1 MKALKVIGKIILVFL
16 PVILVWIFLASAPY
30 SYMDGEYSYYRE
42 GKDYRMGKTQ
52 IPDADVLILGD
63 SRAKSAILPE
73 LLDELGGSENCVSL
87 AQGGSTSVE
96 AYYALTEY
104 IANRGVPK
112 KVFLS
117 ESAYHFTSFDGF
129 WTRTVYFD
137 AISFSDAMEVVR
149 AAKANKEEAALKE
162 AGGSNAFSLLEYKIK
177 SPTKYMTPL
186 VKSFS
191 EDRLTI
197 NKEAYKEMIDRKGFK
212 TFVSWWPTSAEYDM
226 TEFIPL
232 ETLDQYY
239 RKIIDLCVE
248 NDIEVYSLNMPL
260 IATTFEESKKISEP
274 FSAYFET
281 LQKDYPAAQFP
292 KVHIETSFA
301 PYDEKYFDDADHLNE
316 DGARVYTS
324 WLVETYGK
332 EAS

>member
-42 GKDYRMGKTQ
+42 GKDYRMGKTD
-52 IPDADVLILGD
+52 IPNADVLILGD

-137 AISFSDAMEVVR
+137 AITFSDAMEVIR
-149 AAKANKEEAALKE
+149 SAKANQEEAALKE
-162 AGGSNAFSLLEYKIK
+162 AGGSNVFSLLEYKI
-177 SPTKYMTPL
+177 
-186 VKSFS
+186 
-191 EDRLTI
+191 
-197 NKEAYKEMIDRKGFK
+197 
-212 TFVSWWPTSAEYDM
+212 
-226 TEFIPL
+226 TEFVPL

-248 NDIEVYSLNMPL
+248 NDIEIYSLNMPL

-301 PYDEKYFDDADHLNE
+301 PYDEKFFDDADHLNE

-324 WLVETYGK
+324 WLVQTYGK

>member
-1 MKALKVIGKIILVFL
+1 MKALKVTGKIILVFL
-16 PVILVWIFLASAPY
+16 PLILVWVFLASFPY

-42 GKDYRMGKTQ
+42 GKDYRIGKTN
-52 IPDADVLILGD
+52 IGDADVLILGD

-73 LLDELGGSENCVSL
+73 LLDELGGSKNCVSL

-96 AYYALTEY
+96 AYYALKDY

-137 AISFSDAMEVVR
+137 AISFADAMEVIRETR
-149 AAKANKEEAALKE
+149 ANGEVSALKE
-162 AGGSNAFSLLEYKIK
+162 AGGSGFFSLLEYKIK

-191 EDRLTI
+191 EERLSI
-197 NKEAYKEMIDRKGFK
+197 NKEAYREMEERKGFK

-226 TEFIPL
+226 TQFHL
-232 ETLDQYY
+232 LKTLDQYY
-239 RKIIDLCVE
+239 RKILDLCVAY
-248 NDIEVYSLNMPL
+248 DIEVYSLNMPL
-260 IATTFEESKKISEP
+260 IGTTFEESKKISEP
-274 FSAYFET
+274 FSAYFDT
-281 LQKDYPAAQFP
+281 LRKDYPSSQFP
-292 KVHIETSFA
+292 NVHIETSFA
-301 PYDEKYFDDADHLNE
+301 SYDEQYFDDADHLNE
-316 DGARVYTS
+316 NGARVYTR
-324 WLVETYGK
+324 WLFETYGK

>member
-1 MKALKVIGKIILVFL
+1 MKALKVTGKIILVFL
-16 PVILVWIFLASAPY
+16 PVILIWIFLASFPY

-42 GKDYRMGKTQ
+42 GKDYRTGKTD
-52 IPDADVLILGD
+52 IKDADVLILGD

-112 KVFLS
+112 KVYLS

-137 AISFSDAMEVVR
+137 AISFSDAMEVIRTAR
-149 AAKANKEEAALKE
+149 ANRETSALQE
-162 AGGSNAFSLLEYKIK
+162 AGGSGFFSLLEYKIK

-191 EDRLTI
+191 EDRSAI
-197 NKEAYKEMIDRKGFK
+197 NQEAYQEMVARKGFK

-226 TEFIPL
+226 TGFVL
-232 ETLDQYY
+232 LDTLDQYY
-239 RKIIDLCVE
+239 RKILDLCVE

-260 IATTFEESKKISEP
+260 IETTFEESKKISVP
-274 FSAYFET
+274 FSAYFEK
-281 LQKDYPAAQFP
+281 LQKDYPNAQYP
-292 KVHIETSFA
+292 NVHIETTFV
-301 PYDEKYFDDADHLNE
+301 PYGEQYFDDADHLNE
-316 DGARVYTS
+316 EGAKVYTR

>member
-1 MKALKVIGKIILVFL
+1 MKALKTIGKIILVFL
-16 PVILVWIFLASAPY
+16 PLILVWIFLASFPA

-42 GKDYRMGKTQ
+42 AADYRRGGTALAA
-52 IPDADVLILGD
+52 ADVLILGD

-73 LLDELGGSENCVSL
+73 LYDELGGSDNCVSL

-96 AYYALTEY
+96 AYYAFTEY

-137 AISFSDAMEVVR
+137 AITFSDAMEVVR
-149 AAKANKEEAALKE
+149 TARDHQESDALKE
-162 AGGSNAFSLLEYKIK
+162 AGGSGFFSLLEYKIK

-191 EDRLTI
+191 EDRLSV
-197 NKEAYKEMIDRKGFK
+197 NRSAYQEMIERKGFK

-226 TEFIPL
+226 TEFVML
-232 ETLDQYY
+232 DTLDEYY

-248 NDIEVYSLNMPL
+248 YDIEVYSLNMPL
-260 IATTFEESKKISEP
+260 IETTFEESRKIVEP
-274 FSAYFET
+274 FSDYFT
-281 LQKDYPAAQFP
+281 QLQADYPQETFP
-292 KVHIETSFA
+292 NVHIETSFA
-301 PYDEKYFDDADHLNE
+301 SYGEEYFDDADHLNE
-316 DGARVYTS
+316 DGARAYTQ
-324 WLVETYGK
+324 WLFETYGK

>member
-30 SYMDGEYSYYRE
+30 SYMDGEYSYYRQAA
-42 GKDYRMGKTQ
+42 DYRRGNTDMAQ
-52 IPDADVLILGD
+52 ADVLILGD

-73 LLDELGGSENCVSL
+73 LLDELGESENCVSL

-96 AYYALTEY
+96 AYYALVEY

-137 AISFSDAMEVVR
+137 AITFSDAMEVIRTAR
-149 AAKANKEEAALKE
+149 ANREKEALKE
-162 AGGSNAFSLLEYKIK
+162 AGGSDVFSLLEYKIK

-191 EDRLTI
+191 EDRRTI
-197 NKEAYKEMIDRKGFK
+197 NQEAYREMTARKGFK

-226 TEFIPL
+226 TEFVLL

-260 IATTFEESKKISEP
+260 IETTFEESKKISEP
-274 FSAYFET
+274 FSAYFEM
-281 LQKDYPAAQFP
+281 LQNDYPSAKFP
-292 KVHIETSFA
+292 NVHIETSFVA
-301 PYDEKYFDDADHLNE
+301 YDEKYFDDADHLNE
-316 DGARVYTS
+316 DGARVYTR
-324 WLVETYGK
+324 WLFETYGK

>member
-16 PVILVWIFLASAPY
+16 PLILVWIFLASFPS

-42 GKDYRMGKTQ
+42 AADYRRGGTQ
-52 IPDADVLILGD
+52 LGDADVLILGD

-73 LLDELGGSENCVSL
+73 LFDELGGSKNCVSL

-137 AISFSDAMEVVR
+137 AITFADAMEVVKR
-149 AAKANKEEAALKE
+149 ARANQETEALKE
-162 AGGSNAFSLLEYKIK
+162 AGGSGFLSLLEYKIK

-191 EDRLTI
+191 EDRLSVNRT
-197 NKEAYKEMIDRKGFK
+197 AYQEMIDRKGFK

-226 TEFIPL
+226 SEFIIL
-232 ETLDQYY
+232 DTLDEYY

-248 NDIEVYSLNMPL
+248 YDIEVYSLNTPL
-260 IATTFEESKKISEP
+260 IETTFEESKKISEP
-274 FSAYFET
+274 FSAYFEK
-281 LQKDYPAAQFP
+281 LKADYPQEQYP
-292 KVHIETSFA
+292 KVHIETTFES
-301 PYDEKYFDDADHLNE
+301 YEEKYFDDADHLNE
-316 DGARVYTS
+316 DGARVYTQY
-324 WLVETYGK
+324 LFETYGK